1 MTTHTIRFDADVPD
15 SWSAVNPA
23 ESGVRNA
30 AAIFVRDAERYT
42 RRAPVIM
49 ITEHLFPNSEIDLE
63 NFALQYTALER
74 ASAIGLEITR
84 SGYITKDLPAQYGQE
99 MQFMLV
105 SGVAVKLTH
114 MTIATPTA
122 EGETHVMEI
131 AFSAPREQYAS
142 CSKEFSEFLKSLRV
156 ITG

>member
-15 SWSAVNPA
+15 GWSAVDPA
-23 ESGVRNA
+23 ESGADKASAV
-30 AAIFVRDAERYT
+30 FVRDAERYT

-49 ITEHLFPNSEIDLE
+49 ITEHLFPSSEVDLDE
-63 NFALQYTALER
+63 FALQYTALER
-74 ASAIGLEITR
+74 ASTIGLEITR
-84 SGYITKDLPAQYGQE
+84 AGYITKDSPAQYGQE

-122 EGETHVMEI
+122 EGGTYVMEI
-131 AFSAPREQYAS
+131 AFSAPKEQYVS